1 LPRVSLRPG
10 SSYLYLP
17 PSWDYRHRPPHPAF
31 QFIISNTNVN
41 AITGGLLLT
50 FSTICWK
57 VMTKSP
63 GQFWSHWSHPCGVG
77 CITMQLKIK
86 KLWSKNI
93 DCILSMSSQ
102 D

>member
-50 FSTICWK
+50 FSTIC
-57 VMTKSP
+57 
-63 GQFWSHWSHPCGVG
+63 
-77 CITMQLKIK
+77 
-86 KLWSKNI
+86 
-93 DCILSMSSQ
+93 
-102 D
+102 